1 MWLLRRPGIR
11 YTGSGD
17 GQVAAPR
24 YFEGHGWLVRSLV
37 RLFPVMAAA
46 RRRKYLVLILVGVVF
61 VYWVSSLFAL
71 FVVFVVVFV
80 VSNGGGRGRRVQSL
94 LR

>member
-1 MWLLRRPGIR
+1 
-11 YTGSGD
+11 
-17 GQVAAPR
+17 
-24 YFEGHGWLVRSLV
+24 
-37 RLFPVMAAA
+37 MAAA